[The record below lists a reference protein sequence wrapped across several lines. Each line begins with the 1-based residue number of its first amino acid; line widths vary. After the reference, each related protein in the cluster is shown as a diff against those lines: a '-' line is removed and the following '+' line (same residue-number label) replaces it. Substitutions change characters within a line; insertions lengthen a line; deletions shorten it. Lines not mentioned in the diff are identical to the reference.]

1 MFNDI
6 KPIDMVCRHPLETY
20 RGTICARIY
29 EVVELK
35 TCRRWLEITMTTLHC
50 FKVFHHVARWFTTFF
65 LFCADTGCGSQSP
78 WIQTGDQILTSDMWT
93 DPTFFHSNSK
103 TLHRTS
109 KTPIFFWG
117 PKNYRR
123 YLKWTALKTSI
134 DGLKVVQKFRWPL
147 TGQLQLWWVKV
158 PFLMLIKTY
167 KNPWLELCGFFF
179 LNSKFWNGQTSVHDT
194 SMAKDVVYPGLHLPW
209 CLHGLCPTLVWELGA
224 CRIPTCA
231 GKHTLEI
238 KEHSWKLRKR
248 SCEVRVRCTCFV
260 FDIFDFCPITN
271 HLWHPV
277 TVRCEVFT
285 FCFEDRL
292 WSTLYSPDTQQY
304 TCIQRLS
311 NVSGCNLEH
320 RALKWR

>member
-1 MFNDI
+1 MWPGGLPPSFSFALILGAAHSHHGSRPGI
-6 KPIDMVCRHPLETY
+6 KFWHQTCEQIRHFSIQIQRHCT
-20 RGTICARIY
+20 
-29 EVVELK
+29 EL
-35 TCRRWLEITMTTLHC
+35 RR
-50 FKVFHHVARWFTTFF
+50 RRYFF
-65 LFCADTGCGSQSP
+65 GDPKIIADT
-78 WIQTGDQILTSDMWT
+78 L
-93 DPTFFHSNSK
+93 
-103 TLHRTS
+103 
-109 KTPIFFWG
+109 
-117 PKNYRR
+117 Y
-123 YLKWTALKTSI
+123 KWTALKTSI
-134 DGLKVVQKFRWPL
+134 DGLTVVQKFRWPL

>member
-1 MFNDI
+1 MARDHDDHAPLLQGVPSCGQVVYHLLSLLRWYWVRLTVTMDPDRGSNSDI
-6 KPIDMVCRHPLETY
+6 RHVNRSDIFP
-20 RGTICARIY
+20 
-29 EVVELK
+29 
-35 TCRRWLEITMTTLHC
+35 
-50 FKVFHHVARWFTTFF
+50 FKFKDIAPNFEDADIFF
-65 LFCADTGCGSQSP
+65 GDPKIIADT
-78 WIQTGDQILTSDMWT
+78 L
-93 DPTFFHSNSK
+93 
-103 TLHRTS
+103 
-109 KTPIFFWG
+109 
-117 PKNYRR
+117 Y
-123 YLKWTALKTSI
+123 KWTALKTSI
-134 DGLKVVQKFRWPL
+134 DGLTVVQKFRWPL